1 MRTAPSVKNI
11 RFVMCTHMCKFAG
24 LGDGTGDEGWY
35 MTHGT
40 LWTHECMSVWMR
52 GIMEHECMSVW
63 MRGIMEH
70 ECMSVWMRGIMD
82 A

>member
-52 GIMEHECMSVW
+52 GIM
-63 MRGIMEH
+63 
-70 ECMSVWMRGIMD
+70 D